1 MHMSIRYRFLPLASS
16 IVLSVLLSAQAA
28 FSAGSG
34 TVRGKVFDRTSK
46 DALPGANV
54 QVKGT
59 GLGMATDLDGK
70 FSLKNVPTGEQTLTV
85 SYIGYEKISVKVT
98 VVDGGTVDKDIGM
111 DAVAVQG
118 ETIVVTGQARGQMS
132 AINQQL
138 ASNSIINVVS
148 ADKMKELPDANL
160 AESIGRLP
168 GISLQR
174 NAGEAYAVVVRG
186 LSPKY
191 NEITLEGIPMTST
204 NYYDRSVDLSLL
216 SDDVVRSVEV
226 SKTLRP
232 DLDADALGGTVNLTL
247 KSADPGFHFNVL
259 TQGAYNRLRD
269 TYGNYKFTG
278 SMSNRYL
285 DDRFGLL
292 LQGNVE
298 RKQLPSDQFA
308 AGYQSPQYNSAA
320 KEFLVNTQNATLT
333 ELDQVRNRY
342 GASAILDYASDAV
355 DLKFFMV
362 YDQKRDSV
370 KQRTDQ
376 SSFVDNSFYY
386 NINANQTKTE
396 QTTSSL
402 SALFKPW
409 GTELPMTF
417 SYTRGT
423 ANTPN
428 AMEFDFIQ
436 TNVPPLAPNQVIYGA
451 PFNLVSLQGVMN
463 PGSVNSTLNNMTI
476 TDTHLTDESFDARID
491 WKVPFRL
498 SDFLSGKISVGGKS
512 HGVTRTSDQT
522 QVRDYML
529 YGAGAGNRAD
539 LINTFAFLSGQNVS
553 LQAGVPAL
561 PFVDPNYSR
570 TNILGYPIGPGFD
583 INKLIDMQNYY
594 YFTLQNQ
601 PKYWQDGPQDYD
613 HNYR

>member
-1 MHMSIRYRFLPLASS
+1 MRSRCHCLISALALMLLG
-16 IVLSVLLSAQAA
+16 VFSVQST

-34 TVRGKVFDRTSK
+34 TVRGKIFDRTTK
-46 DALPGANV
+46 DALPGANI
-54 QVKGT
+54 QIKGT

-70 FSLKNVPTGEQTLTV
+70 YSLKNVPVGEQTLTV

-98 VVDGGTVDKDIGM
+98 VLEGETVDKDISM
-111 DAVAVQG
+111 NAVAVQG
-118 ETIVVTGQARGQMS
+118 ETIVVTGQAKGQMS

-191 NEITLEGIPMTST
+191 NEITLEGIPLSST

-247 KSADPGFHFNVL
+247 RSADAGFHFNAL
-259 TQGAYNRLRD
+259 SQGAYNHLRD
-269 TYGNYKFTG
+269 SYGNYKFTG

-298 RKQLPSDQFA
+298 RKLLPSDQFA
-308 AGYQSPQYNSAA
+308 GAYQTPQYNSPAP
-320 KEFLVNTQNATLT
+320 EFFVNTQNATLT
-333 ELDQVRNRY
+333 ELSQVRNRY
-342 GASAILDYASDAV
+342 GASAILDYTSDPV
-355 DLKFFMV
+355 DLKFFIV

-370 KQRTDQ
+370 KERTDE
-376 SSFVDNSFYY
+376 SSFSDNSFYY
-386 NINANQTKTE
+386 NIYANQTKTE

-409 GTELPMTF
+409 GTELPVSF

-428 AMEFDFIQ
+428 AMEFDFIE
-436 TNVPPLAPNQVIYGA
+436 TNVPPLAAN
-451 PFNLVSLQGVMN
+451 
-463 PGSVNSTLNNMTI
+463 
-476 TDTHLTDESFDARID
+476 
-491 WKVPFRL
+491 
-498 SDFLSGKISVGGKS
+498 
-512 HGVTRTSDQT
+512 
-522 QVRDYML
+522 
-529 YGAGAGNRAD
+529 
-539 LINTFAFLSGQNVS
+539 
-553 LQAGVPAL
+553 
-561 PFVDPNYSR
+561 
-570 TNILGYPIGPGFD
+570 
-583 INKLIDMQNYY
+583 
-594 YFTLQNQ
+594 
-601 PKYWQDGPQDYD
+601 
-613 HNYR
+613 